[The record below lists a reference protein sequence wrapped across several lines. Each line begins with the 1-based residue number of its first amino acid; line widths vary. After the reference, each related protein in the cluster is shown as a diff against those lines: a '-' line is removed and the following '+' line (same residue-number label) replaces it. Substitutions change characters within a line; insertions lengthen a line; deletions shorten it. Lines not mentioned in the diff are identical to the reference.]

1 MIGPPPDPLIPTPSL
16 PEEYVLA
23 RHRMI
28 GAGAGE
34 EQAQTAQ
41 LTELGYLVGGARHEH
56 YKRWCAEFV
65 QITGSQ
71 ATPMTLGQ
79 FTGFAQAQCQVTPAL
94 AEVEFNKTDADG
106 AIIIRLLLF

>member
-1 MIGPPPDPLIPTPSL
+1 
-16 PEEYVLA
+16 
-23 RHRMI
+23 MI

-79 FTGFAQAQCQVTPAL
+79 FTGFAQAQWQVTPAQ